1 MACRTALLFIIASCK
16 RCTAALEQPTTSL
29 MDAHPAFKWIKTLSM
44 MFPQVQKLYQV
55 DTFMGQFAGDSVK
68 PLKIHSTEKW
78 MYGMARPRPDVFCVC
93 PLPNPFMCPCNC
105 CRLYPIQACPYR
117 GHVGIGYSLCCS
129 FSFFQR
135 PDVSTFEPTKA
146 LVRKARREDGS
157 ISVSGAPDLND
168 SQAYTEEFGQSL
180 LDAYACAE
188 LSMSTNNLEVEA
200 GVTLN
205 SGVKNSSTVT

>member
-1 MACRTALLFIIASCK
+1 
-16 RCTAALEQPTTSL
+16 
-29 MDAHPAFKWIKTLSM
+29 
-44 MFPQVQKLYQV
+44 MF
-55 DTFMGQFAGDSVK
+55 FF
-68 PLKIHSTEKW
+68 
-78 MYGMARPRPDVFCVC
+78 VC

-105 CRLYPIQACPYR
+105 CRQYPIQACPYR

-135 PDVSTFEPTKA
+135 PAVSTFEATKA

-157 ISVSGAPDLND
+157 ISVSGAPDLKD

-205 SGVKNSSTVT
+205 SGVKNSSTSNSSQKLKTIEVQADATCVEEVLDNVEDMQPVWETGAFEEVLEFIMK